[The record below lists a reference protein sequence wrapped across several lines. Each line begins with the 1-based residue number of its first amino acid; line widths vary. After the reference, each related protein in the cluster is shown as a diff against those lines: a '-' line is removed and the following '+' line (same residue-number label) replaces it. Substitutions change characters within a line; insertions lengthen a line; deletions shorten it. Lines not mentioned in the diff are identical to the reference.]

1 MISVCGGIFLTILI
15 VGSIEPIA
23 ELLSY
28 KATWGILFVLGWL
41 FFF

>member
-1 MISVCGGIFLTILI
+1 MISVCGGIFLAILI
-15 VGSIEPIA
+15 VGSIEPIS

-28 KATWGILFVLGWL
+28 EATWAVFFVLGWL